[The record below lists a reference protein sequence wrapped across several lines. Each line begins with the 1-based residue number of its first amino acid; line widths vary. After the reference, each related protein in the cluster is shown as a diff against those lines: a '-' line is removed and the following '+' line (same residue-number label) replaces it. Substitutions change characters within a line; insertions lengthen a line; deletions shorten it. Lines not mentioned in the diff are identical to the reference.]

1 MSDDAEEDAM
11 EEIPMTPSPAP
22 VEAKPP
28 PADDDDQRPGVVVR
42 DEEQSADATST
53 PAAPHEP
60 ASPPPAFTEEDLR
73 TMEVER
79 KRTQELYVRE
89 AELKR
94 REKAVAVAELA
105 SPESLAFMNAERRRV
120 AEDFRLQALAKKMQE
135 ANVRA
140 AASTSPSSSP
150 AAASIAAIE
159 CREMEWMER
168 ERLERRRLYELEAA
182 ERSRAAERA
191 VTAEDILRRKEAEAS
206 ARRAMAEAMYAP
218 AFVPPPSAVLGPT
231 HGVNAGENGS
241 KNDFT
246 IDSTADVH
254 TVTLEEVLSPKA
266 GSDASTSKTPDVIEE
281 RLDEKR
287 REEEEEEEEKEE
299 EEEGSAGQ
307 ADVTDEENAE
317 ADDENAI
324 DRIADQLAADADE
337 DAAWAEL
344 DEMDG
349 TITYGQIPWPPAGV
363 MGPVT
368 LPANIDRARVKRM
381 LTRYHPDKFAQKY
394 GERIAAEDKERVEE
408 KVKQVCQVVNERY
421 AALRDA

>member
-22 VEAKPP
+22 VEAKAPVEASPP
-28 PADDDDQRPGVVVR
+28 GFVVR

-73 TMEVER
+73 IMEVER

-105 SPESLAFMNAERRRV
+105 SPESLAQMNAERRRV

-140 AASTSPSSSP
+140 AVSTSPSSSP

-231 HGVNAGENGS
+231 YGVNAGENGS
-241 KNDFT
+241 NGFT

-266 GSDASTSKTPDVIEE
+266 GSDASKSKTPDGIEE
-281 RLDEKR
+281 RLDAKR
-287 REEEEEEEEKEE
+287 REEKEE
-299 EEEGSAGQ
+299 EEEDKELEEEGSAK
-307 ADVTDEENAE
+307 ADATEEENAE
-317 ADDENAI
+317 EEDANAI

-368 LPANIDRARVKRM
+368 LPANIDRARIKRM

-394 GERIAAEDKERVEE
+394 GERIAEEDKTRVEE

>member
-22 VEAKPP
+22 VEAKAPVEASP
-28 PADDDDQRPGVVVR
+28 PGVVVR

-73 TMEVER
+73 IMEVER

-105 SPESLAFMNAERRRV
+105 SPESLAQMNAERRRV

-140 AASTSPSSSP
+140 AVSTSPSSSP

-231 HGVNAGENGS
+231 YGVNAGESGSNG
-241 KNDFT
+241 FT

-281 RLDEKR
+281 RLDEMR

-317 ADDENAI
+317 AEDEIAI

-381 LTRYHPDKFAQKY
+381 VTRYHPDKFAQKY
-394 GERIAAEDKERVEE
+394 GGRIAAEDKTRVEE

>member
-22 VEAKPP
+22 VEAKAPVEASPP
-28 PADDDDQRPGVVVR
+28 GFVVR

-73 TMEVER
+73 IMEVER

-105 SPESLAFMNAERRRV
+105 SPESLAQMNAERRRV
-120 AEDFRLQALAKKMQE
+120 AEDFRLQALAKKIQE

-140 AASTSPSSSP
+140 AVSTSPSSSP

-287 REEEEEEEEKEE
+287 REEEEEQEEKEE
-299 EEEGSAGQ
+299 EEGPAEK
-307 ADVTDEENAE
+307 ADATEEENETEDA
-317 ADDENAI
+317 NAI

-368 LPANIDRARVKRM
+368 LPANIDRARIKRM

-394 GERIAAEDKERVEE
+394 GERIAAEDKTRVEE

>member
-1 MSDDAEEDAM
+1 MSDDAEEDAT

-73 TMEVER
+73 IMEVER

-105 SPESLAFMNAERRRV
+105 SPESLAQMNAERRRV

-159 CREMEWMER
+159 SREMEWMER

-218 AFVPPPSAVLGPT
+218 AFVPPPSAVFGPT
-231 HGVNAGENGS
+231 YGLNAGESGS
-241 KNDFT
+241 NDFT

-254 TVTLEEVLSPKA
+254 TVTLEEVLSPA
-266 GSDASTSKTPDVIEE
+266 GSDASKSKTPDVIEE

-287 REEEEEEEEKEE
+287 REEEEEQKQE
-299 EEEGSAGQ
+299 EEEGPAGQ
-307 ADVTDEENAE
+307 ADVTEEENAE
-317 ADDENAI
+317 AEDANAI

-368 LPANIDRARVKRM
+368 LPANIDRARIKRM

-394 GERIAAEDKERVEE
+394 GERIAEEDKTRVEA
-408 KVKQVCQVVNERY
+408 KAKQVCQVVNERY

>member
-22 VEAKPP
+22 VEAKAPVEASP
-28 PADDDDQRPGVVVR
+28 PGVVVR

-73 TMEVER
+73 IMEVER

-105 SPESLAFMNAERRRV
+105 SPESLAQMNAERRRV

-140 AASTSPSSSP
+140 AVSTSPSSSP

-231 HGVNAGENGS
+231 YGVNAGESGS
-241 KNDFT
+241 NDFT

-266 GSDASTSKTPDVIEE
+266 GSDASKSKTPDVIEE
-281 RLDEKR
+281 RLDEMR

-317 ADDENAI
+317 AEDEIAI

-381 LTRYHPDKFAQKY
+381 VTRYHPDKFAQKY
-394 GERIAAEDKERVEE
+394 GERIAAEDKTRVEE

>member
-22 VEAKPP
+22 VEAKAPVEASPP
-28 PADDDDQRPGVVVR
+28 GFVVR

-73 TMEVER
+73 IMEVER

-105 SPESLAFMNAERRRV
+105 SPESLAQMNAERRRV

-140 AASTSPSSSP
+140 SSSTSPSSSP

-168 ERLERRRLYELEAA
+168 ERLERRRVYELEAA

-254 TVTLEEVLSPKA
+254 TVTLEEVLSPA
-266 GSDASTSKTPDVIEE
+266 GSDASKSKTPDVIEE
-281 RLDEKR
+281 RLEEKR

-381 LTRYHPDKFAQKY
+381 LTRYHPDKFAEKY
-394 GERIAAEDKERVEE
+394 GERIAEEDKTRVEE
-408 KVKQVCQVVNERY
+408 KVTQVCQVVNERY

>member
-1 MSDDAEEDAM
+1 MSDDAEEAAM

-22 VEAKPP
+22 VEAKAPVEASPP
-28 PADDDDQRPGVVVR
+28 GFVVR

-73 TMEVER
+73 IMEVER

-105 SPESLAFMNAERRRV
+105 SPESLAQMNAERRRV

-231 HGVNAGENGS
+231 YGVNAGENGS
-241 KNDFT
+241 NDFT

-368 LPANIDRARVKRM
+368 LPANIDRARIKRM

-394 GERIAAEDKERVEE
+394 GERIAEEDKTRVEE

>member
-22 VEAKPP
+22 VEAKAPVEASPP
-28 PADDDDQRPGVVVR
+28 GFVVR

-73 TMEVER
+73 IMEVER

-105 SPESLAFMNAERRRV
+105 SPESLAQMNAERRRV

-231 HGVNAGENGS
+231 YGVNAGENGS
-241 KNDFT
+241 NDLT

-368 LPANIDRARVKRM
+368 LPANIDRARIKRM

-394 GERIAAEDKERVEE
+394 GERIAAEDKTRVEE

>member
-22 VEAKPP
+22 VEAKAPVEASP
-28 PADDDDQRPGVVVR
+28 PGVVVR

-73 TMEVER
+73 IMEMER

-105 SPESLAFMNAERRRV
+105 SPESLAQMNAERRRV

-140 AASTSPSSSP
+140 AVSTSPSSSP

-231 HGVNAGENGS
+231 YGVNAGESGS
-241 KNDFT
+241 NDFT

-266 GSDASTSKTPDVIEE
+266 GSDASKTVDGIEE

-287 REEEEEEEEKEE
+287 REEEEEEQEQE
-299 EEEGSAGQ
+299 EEEGSAK
-307 ADVTDEENAE
+307 ADMSGKADATEEENETEDA
-317 ADDENAI
+317 NAI

-381 LTRYHPDKFAQKY
+381 VTRYHPDKFAQKY
-394 GERIAAEDKERVEE
+394 GGRIAAEDKTRVEE

>member
-22 VEAKPP
+22 VEAKAPVEASPP
-28 PADDDDQRPGVVVR
+28 GFVVR

-73 TMEVER
+73 IMEMER

-105 SPESLAFMNAERRRV
+105 SPESLAQMNAERRRV

-140 AASTSPSSSP
+140 AVSTSPSSSP

-231 HGVNAGENGS
+231 YGVNAGESGS
-241 KNDFT
+241 NDFT

-266 GSDASTSKTPDVIEE
+266 GSDASKTVDGIEE

-287 REEEEEEEEKEE
+287 REEEEEEQEQE
-299 EEEGSAGQ
+299 EEEGSAK
-307 ADVTDEENAE
+307 ADMSGKADATEEENETEDA
-317 ADDENAI
+317 NAI

-381 LTRYHPDKFAQKY
+381 LTRYHPDKFAEKY
-394 GERIAAEDKERVEE
+394 GERIAAEDKTRVEE

>member
-1 MSDDAEEDAM
+1 MSDDAEEDAT

-73 TMEVER
+73 IMEVER

-105 SPESLAFMNAERRRV
+105 SPESLAQMNAERRRV

-159 CREMEWMER
+159 SREMEWMER

-182 ERSRAAERA
+182 ERSRAAEHA

-218 AFVPPPSAVLGPT
+218 AFVPPPSAVFGPT
-231 HGVNAGENGS
+231 YGLNAGESGS
-241 KNDFT
+241 NDFT

-254 TVTLEEVLSPKA
+254 TVTLEEVLSPA
-266 GSDASTSKTPDVIEE
+266 GSDASKSKTPDVIEE

-287 REEEEEEEEKEE
+287 REEEEEQKQE
-299 EEEGSAGQ
+299 EEEGPAGQ
-307 ADVTDEENAE
+307 ADVTEEENAE
-317 ADDENAI
+317 AEDANAI

-368 LPANIDRARVKRM
+368 LPANIDRARIKRM

-394 GERIAAEDKERVEE
+394 GERIAEEDKTRVEA
-408 KVKQVCQVVNERY
+408 KAKQVCQVVNERY

>member
-22 VEAKPP
+22 VEAKAPVEASP
-28 PADDDDQRPGVVVR
+28 PGVVVR

-73 TMEVER
+73 IMEVER

-105 SPESLAFMNAERRRV
+105 SPESLAQMNAERRRV

-140 AASTSPSSSP
+140 AVSTSPSSSP

-231 HGVNAGENGS
+231 YGVNAGESGS
-241 KNDFT
+241 NDFT

-281 RLDEKR
+281 RLDEMR

-307 ADVTDEENAE
+307 ADVTDEDNAE

-381 LTRYHPDKFAQKY
+381 VTRYHPDKFAQKY
-394 GERIAAEDKERVEE
+394 GGRIAAEDKTRVEE

>member
-22 VEAKPP
+22 VEAKAPVEASP
-28 PADDDDQRPGVVVR
+28 PGVVVR

-73 TMEVER
+73 IMEMER

-105 SPESLAFMNAERRRV
+105 SPESLAQMNAERRRV

-140 AASTSPSSSP
+140 SSSTSPSSSP

-168 ERLERRRLYELEAA
+168 ERLERRRVYELEAA

-231 HGVNAGENGS
+231 YGVNAGESGS
-241 KNDFT
+241 NDFT

-281 RLDEKR
+281 RLDEMR

-317 ADDENAI
+317 AEDEIAI

-381 LTRYHPDKFAQKY
+381 VTRYHPDKFAQKY
-394 GERIAAEDKERVEE
+394 GGRIAAEDKTRVEE

>member
-22 VEAKPP
+22 VEAKAPVEASP
-28 PADDDDQRPGVVVR
+28 PGVVVR

-73 TMEVER
+73 IMEVER

-105 SPESLAFMNAERRRV
+105 SPESLAQMNAERRRV
-120 AEDFRLQALAKKMQE
+120 AEDFRLQALAKKIQE

-140 AASTSPSSSP
+140 AVSTSPSSSP

-231 HGVNAGENGS
+231 YGVNAGESGS
-241 KNDFT
+241 NDFT

-281 RLDEKR
+281 RLDEMR

-317 ADDENAI
+317 AEDEIAI

-381 LTRYHPDKFAQKY
+381 VTRYHPDKFAQKY
-394 GERIAAEDKERVEE
+394 GGRIAAEDKTRVEE

>member
-22 VEAKPP
+22 VEAKAPVEASP
-28 PADDDDQRPGVVVR
+28 PGVVVR

-73 TMEVER
+73 IMEVER

-105 SPESLAFMNAERRRV
+105 SPESLAQMNAERRRV
-120 AEDFRLQALAKKMQE
+120 AEDFRLQALAKKIQE

-140 AASTSPSSSP
+140 AVSTSPSSSP

-231 HGVNAGENGS
+231 YGVNAGESGSNG
-241 KNDFT
+241 FT

-281 RLDEKR
+281 RLDEMR

-317 ADDENAI
+317 AEDEIAI

-363 MGPVT
+363 IGPVT

-381 LTRYHPDKFAQKY
+381 VTRYHPDKFAQKY
-394 GERIAAEDKERVEE
+394 GGRIAAEDKTRVEE

>member
-22 VEAKPP
+22 VEAKAPVEASPP
-28 PADDDDQRPGVVVR
+28 GFVVR

-73 TMEVER
+73 IMEVER

-105 SPESLAFMNAERRRV
+105 SPESLAQMNAERRRV

-140 AASTSPSSSP
+140 AVSTSPSSSP

-231 HGVNAGENGS
+231 YGVNAGESGSNG
-241 KNDFT
+241 FT

-381 LTRYHPDKFAQKY
+381 LTRYHPDKFAEKY
-394 GERIAAEDKERVEE
+394 GERIAAEDKTRVEE

>member
-22 VEAKPP
+22 VEAKAPVEASPP
-28 PADDDDQRPGVVVR
+28 GFVVR

-73 TMEVER
+73 IMEMER

-105 SPESLAFMNAERRRV
+105 SPESLAQMNAERRRV

-140 AASTSPSSSP
+140 SSSTSPSSSP

-231 HGVNAGENGS
+231 YGVNAGESGSNG
-241 KNDFT
+241 FT

-287 REEEEEEEEKEE
+287 REEEEEEQEQE
-299 EEEGSAGQ
+299 EEEGSAK
-307 ADVTDEENAE
+307 ADMSGKADATEEENETEDA
-317 ADDENAI
+317 NAI

-394 GERIAAEDKERVEE
+394 GERIAEEDKTRVEE

>member
-1 MSDDAEEDAM
+1 
-11 EEIPMTPSPAP
+11 
-22 VEAKPP
+22 
-28 PADDDDQRPGVVVR
+28 
-42 DEEQSADATST
+42 
-53 PAAPHEP
+53 
-60 ASPPPAFTEEDLR
+60 
-73 TMEVER
+73 
-79 KRTQELYVRE
+79 
-89 AELKR
+89 
-94 REKAVAVAELA
+94 
-105 SPESLAFMNAERRRV
+105 
-120 AEDFRLQALAKKMQE
+120 LAKKMQE

-140 AASTSPSSSP
+140 AVSTSPSSSP

-231 HGVNAGENGS
+231 YGVNAGESGS
-241 KNDFT
+241 NDFT

-281 RLDEKR
+281 RLDEMR

-317 ADDENAI
+317 AEDEIAI

-381 LTRYHPDKFAQKY
+381 VTRYHPDKFAQKY
-394 GERIAAEDKERVEE
+394 GERIAAEDKTRVEE

>member
-73 TMEVER
+73 IMEVER

-105 SPESLAFMNAERRRV
+105 SPESLAQMNAERRRV

-231 HGVNAGENGS
+231 YGVNAGENGS
-241 KNDFT
+241 NDFT

-254 TVTLEEVLSPKA
+254 TVTLEEVLSPA
-266 GSDASTSKTPDVIEE
+266 GSDASKSKTPDVIEE
-281 RLDEKR
+281 RLEEKR
-287 REEEEEEEEKEE
+287 REEEEEEEEGPAKADATEE
-299 EEEGSAGQ
+299 ETTEEEDA
-307 ADVTDEENAE
+307 
-317 ADDENAI
+317 NAI

-368 LPANIDRARVKRM
+368 LPANIDRARIKRM

-394 GERIAAEDKERVEE
+394 GERIAAEDKTRVEE
-408 KVKQVCQVVNERY
+408 KVKQVCQVVNERH

>member
-22 VEAKPP
+22 VEAKAPVEASPP
-28 PADDDDQRPGVVVR
+28 GFVVR

-73 TMEVER
+73 IMEMER

-105 SPESLAFMNAERRRV
+105 SPESLAQMNAERRRV

-140 AASTSPSSSP
+140 SSSTSPSSSP

-231 HGVNAGENGS
+231 YGVNAGESGSNG
-241 KNDFT
+241 FT

-266 GSDASTSKTPDVIEE
+266 GSDASKTVDGIEE

-287 REEEEEEEEKEE
+287 REEEEEEQEQE
-299 EEEGSAGQ
+299 EEEGSAK
-307 ADVTDEENAE
+307 ADMSGKADATEEENETEDA
-317 ADDENAI
+317 NAI

-394 GERIAAEDKERVEE
+394 GERIAEEDKTRVEE

>member
-1 MSDDAEEDAM
+1 MSDDAEEDAT

-73 TMEVER
+73 IMEVER

-105 SPESLAFMNAERRRV
+105 SPESLAQMNAERRRV

-159 CREMEWMER
+159 SREMEWMER

-182 ERSRAAERA
+182 ERSRAAEHA

-231 HGVNAGENGS
+231 YGVNAGENGS
-241 KNDFT
+241 NDFT

-254 TVTLEEVLSPKA
+254 TVTLEEVLSPA
-266 GSDASTSKTPDVIEE
+266 GSDASKSKTPDVIEE

-287 REEEEEEEEKEE
+287 REEEEEQKQE
-299 EEEGSAGQ
+299 EEEGPAGQ
-307 ADVTDEENAE
+307 ADVTEEENAE
-317 ADDENAI
+317 AEDANAI

-368 LPANIDRARVKRM
+368 LPANIDRARIKRM

-394 GERIAAEDKERVEE
+394 GERIAEEDKTRVEA
-408 KVKQVCQVVNERY
+408 KAKQVCQVVNERY

>member
-22 VEAKPP
+22 VEAKAPVEASP
-28 PADDDDQRPGVVVR
+28 PGVVVR

-73 TMEVER
+73 IMEVER

-105 SPESLAFMNAERRRV
+105 SPESLAQMNAERRRV
-120 AEDFRLQALAKKMQE
+120 AEDFRLQALAKKIQE

-140 AASTSPSSSP
+140 AVSTSPSSSP

-231 HGVNAGENGS
+231 YGVNAGESGS
-241 KNDFT
+241 NDFT

-281 RLDEKR
+281 RLDEMR

-317 ADDENAI
+317 AEDEIAI

-394 GERIAAEDKERVEE
+394 GERIAAEDKTRVEE

>member
-22 VEAKPP
+22 VEAKAPVEASPP
-28 PADDDDQRPGVVVR
+28 GFVVR

-73 TMEVER
+73 IMEVER

-105 SPESLAFMNAERRRV
+105 SPESLAQMNAERRRV

-140 AASTSPSSSP
+140 AVSTSPSSSP

-241 KNDFT
+241 NDFT

-266 GSDASTSKTPDVIEE
+266 GSDASKSKTPDGIEE

-287 REEEEEEEEKEE
+287 REEKEEEKKKEE
-299 EEEGSAGQ
+299 EEEGPAEE
-307 ADVTDEENAE
+307 ADATEEGNAE
-317 ADDENAI
+317 EEDAIAI

-368 LPANIDRARVKRM
+368 LPANIDRARIKRM

-394 GERIAAEDKERVEE
+394 GERIAAEDKTRVEE

>member
-22 VEAKPP
+22 VEAKAPVEASPP
-28 PADDDDQRPGVVVR
+28 GFVVR

-73 TMEVER
+73 IMEMER

-105 SPESLAFMNAERRRV
+105 SPESLAQMNAERRRV

-140 AASTSPSSSP
+140 SSSTSPSSSP

-168 ERLERRRLYELEAA
+168 ERLERRRVYELEAA

-231 HGVNAGENGS
+231 YGVNAGESGSNG
-241 KNDFT
+241 FT

-266 GSDASTSKTPDVIEE
+266 GSDASKTVDGIEE

-287 REEEEEEEEKEE
+287 REEEEEEQEQE
-299 EEEGSAGQ
+299 EEEGSAK
-307 ADVTDEENAE
+307 ADMSGKADATEEENETEDA
-317 ADDENAI
+317 NAI

-394 GERIAAEDKERVEE
+394 GERIAEEDKTRVEE

>member
-1 MSDDAEEDAM
+1 MSDDAEEAAM

-22 VEAKPP
+22 VEAKAPVEASPP
-28 PADDDDQRPGVVVR
+28 GFVVR

-73 TMEVER
+73 IMEVER

-105 SPESLAFMNAERRRV
+105 SPESLAQMNAERRRV

-140 AASTSPSSSP
+140 AVSTSPSSSP

-231 HGVNAGENGS
+231 YGVNAGENGS
-241 KNDFT
+241 NDFT

-266 GSDASTSKTPDVIEE
+266 GSDASKSKARDVIEE
-281 RLDEKR
+281 QLDEKR
-287 REEEEEEEEKEE
+287 REEKEEEEEEE
-299 EEEGSAGQ
+299 EEEGSAEE
-307 ADVTDEENAE
+307 ADVTEEGNAE

-368 LPANIDRARVKRM
+368 LPANIDRARIKRM

-394 GERIAAEDKERVEE
+394 GERIAEEDKTRVEE

>member
-73 TMEVER
+73 IMEVER

-105 SPESLAFMNAERRRV
+105 SPESLAQMNAERRRV

-159 CREMEWMER
+159 SREMEWMER
-168 ERLERRRLYELEAA
+168 ERLERRSCTNWKQPSGQGRRNTPSPRRTYCDGKRRRHRREGRWPRRCTRP
-182 ERSRAAERA
+182 RSCR
-191 VTAEDILRRKEAEAS
+191 
-206 ARRAMAEAMYAP
+206 RRAP
-218 AFVPPPSAVLGPT
+218 CWC
-231 HGVNAGENGS
+231 
-241 KNDFT
+241 
-246 IDSTADVH
+246 
-254 TVTLEEVLSPKA
+254 
-266 GSDASTSKTPDVIEE
+266 
-281 RLDEKR
+281 R
-287 REEEEEEEEKEE
+287 
-299 EEEGSAGQ
+299 
-307 ADVTDEENAE
+307 
-317 ADDENAI
+317 
-324 DRIADQLAADADE
+324 
-337 DAAWAEL
+337 
-344 DEMDG
+344 
-349 TITYGQIPWPPAGV
+349 
-363 MGPVT
+363 
-368 LPANIDRARVKRM
+368 
-381 LTRYHPDKFAQKY
+381 
-394 GERIAAEDKERVEE
+394 
-408 KVKQVCQVVNERY
+408 
-421 AALRDA
+421 

>member
-22 VEAKPP
+22 VEAKAPVEASPP
-28 PADDDDQRPGVVVR
+28 GFVVR

-73 TMEVER
+73 IMEVER

-105 SPESLAFMNAERRRV
+105 SPESLAQMNAERRRV

-140 AASTSPSSSP
+140 AVSTSPSSSP

-231 HGVNAGENGS
+231 YGVNAGENGS
-241 KNDFT
+241 NDFT

-266 GSDASTSKTPDVIEE
+266 GSDASKSKTPDGIEE
-281 RLDEKR
+281 RLDAKR
-287 REEEEEEEEKEE
+287 REEKEE
-299 EEEGSAGQ
+299 EEEDKELEEEGSAK
-307 ADVTDEENAE
+307 ADATEEENAE
-317 ADDENAI
+317 EEDANAI

-368 LPANIDRARVKRM
+368 LPANIDRARIKRM

-394 GERIAAEDKERVEE
+394 GERIAEEDKTRVEE

>member
-1 MSDDAEEDAM
+1 MSDDAEEDGM

-22 VEAKPP
+22 VEAKAPVEASPP
-28 PADDDDQRPGVVVR
+28 GFVVR

-73 TMEVER
+73 IMEVER

-105 SPESLAFMNAERRRV
+105 SPESLAQMNAERRRV

-140 AASTSPSSSP
+140 AVSTSPSSSP

-231 HGVNAGENGS
+231 YGVNAGENGS
-241 KNDFT
+241 NDLT

-266 GSDASTSKTPDVIEE
+266 GSDASKSKARDVIEE
-281 RLDEKR
+281 QLDEKR
-287 REEEEEEEEKEE
+287 REEKEEEEEE
-299 EEEGSAGQ
+299 EEEGSAEE
-307 ADVTDEENAE
+307 ADVTEEGNAE

-368 LPANIDRARVKRM
+368 LPANIDRARIKRM

-394 GERIAAEDKERVEE
+394 GERIAEEDKTRVEE

>member
-60 ASPPPAFTEEDLR
+60 PPTPPAFTEEDLR
-73 TMEVER
+73 IMEVER

-105 SPESLAFMNAERRRV
+105 SPESLAQMNAERRRV

-140 AASTSPSSSP
+140 AVSTSPSSSP

-231 HGVNAGENGS
+231 YGVNAGESGSNG
-241 KNDFT
+241 FT

-266 GSDASTSKTPDVIEE
+266 GSDASKTVDGIEE

-287 REEEEEEEEKEE
+287 REEEEEEQEQE
-299 EEEGSAGQ
+299 EEEGSAK
-307 ADVTDEENAE
+307 ADMSGKADATEEENETEDA
-317 ADDENAI
+317 NAI

-394 GERIAAEDKERVEE
+394 GERIAAEDKTRVEE

>member
-22 VEAKPP
+22 VEAKAPVEASPP
-28 PADDDDQRPGVVVR
+28 GFVVR

-73 TMEVER
+73 IMEVER

-105 SPESLAFMNAERRRV
+105 SPESLAQMNAERRRV

-140 AASTSPSSSP
+140 AVSTSPSSSP

-231 HGVNAGENGS
+231 YGVNAGENGS
-241 KNDFT
+241 NDFT

-394 GERIAAEDKERVEE
+394 GERIAAEDKTRVEE

>member
-1 MSDDAEEDAM
+1 MSDDAEEDAT

-73 TMEVER
+73 IMEVER

-105 SPESLAFMNAERRRV
+105 SPESLAQMNAERRRV

-140 AASTSPSSSP
+140 AVSTSPSSSP

-218 AFVPPPSAVLGPT
+218 AFVPPPSAVFGPT
-231 HGVNAGENGS
+231 YGLNAGESGS
-241 KNDFT
+241 NDFT

-254 TVTLEEVLSPKA
+254 TVTLEEVLSPA
-266 GSDASTSKTPDVIEE
+266 GSDASKSKTPDVIEE

-287 REEEEEEEEKEE
+287 REEEEEQKQE
-299 EEEGSAGQ
+299 EEEGPAGQ
-307 ADVTDEENAE
+307 ADVTEEENAE
-317 ADDENAI
+317 AEDANAI

-394 GERIAAEDKERVEE
+394 GERIAAEDKTRVEE

>member
-22 VEAKPP
+22 VEAKAPVEASP
-28 PADDDDQRPGVVVR
+28 PGVVVR

-73 TMEVER
+73 IMEVER

-105 SPESLAFMNAERRRV
+105 SPESLAQMNAERRRV

-140 AASTSPSSSP
+140 AVSTSPSSSP

-231 HGVNAGENGS
+231 YGVNAGESGS
-241 KNDFT
+241 NDFT

-317 ADDENAI
+317 AEDEIAI

-368 LPANIDRARVKRM
+368 LPANIDRARIKRM

-394 GERIAAEDKERVEE
+394 GERIAEEDKTRVEE

>member
-22 VEAKPP
+22 VEAKAPVEASPP
-28 PADDDDQRPGVVVR
+28 GFVVR

-73 TMEVER
+73 IMEVER

-105 SPESLAFMNAERRRV
+105 SPESLAQMNAERRRV

-140 AASTSPSSSP
+140 SSSTSPSSSP

-246 IDSTADVH
+246 IDSTADGH

-281 RLDEKR
+281 RLDENR
-287 REEEEEEEEKEE
+287 REEEEEQEEKEE
-299 EEEGSAGQ
+299 EEGPAEK
-307 ADVTDEENAE
+307 ADATEEENAE
-317 ADDENAI
+317 EEDANAI

-344 DEMDG
+344 DEVEG

-368 LPANIDRARVKRM
+368 LPANIDRARIKRM

-394 GERIAAEDKERVEE
+394 GERIAAEDKTRVEE

>member
-1 MSDDAEEDAM
+1 MSDDAEEDAT

-73 TMEVER
+73 IMEVER

-105 SPESLAFMNAERRRV
+105 SPESLAQMNAERRRV

-140 AASTSPSSSP
+140 AVSTSPSSSP

-182 ERSRAAERA
+182 ERSRAAEHA

-218 AFVPPPSAVLGPT
+218 AFVPPPSAVFGPT
-231 HGVNAGENGS
+231 YGLNAGESGS
-241 KNDFT
+241 NDFT

-254 TVTLEEVLSPKA
+254 TVTLEEVLSPA
-266 GSDASTSKTPDVIEE
+266 GSDASKSKTPDVIEE

-287 REEEEEEEEKEE
+287 REEEEEQKQE
-299 EEEGSAGQ
+299 EEEGPAGQ
-307 ADVTDEENAE
+307 ADVTEEENAE
-317 ADDENAI
+317 AEDANAI

-368 LPANIDRARVKRM
+368 LPANIDRARIKRM

-394 GERIAAEDKERVEE
+394 GERIAEEDKTRVEE

>member
-1 MSDDAEEDAM
+1 MAAMDA
-11 EEIPMTPSPAP
+11 
-22 VEAKPP
+22 
-28 PADDDDQRPGVVVR
+28 
-42 DEEQSADATST
+42 
-53 PAAPHEP
+53 
-60 ASPPPAFTEEDLR
+60 
-73 TMEVER
+73 
-79 KRTQELYVRE
+79 
-89 AELKR
+89 
-94 REKAVAVAELA
+94 
-105 SPESLAFMNAERRRV
+105 
-120 AEDFRLQALAKKMQE
+120 
-135 ANVRA
+135 A

-231 HGVNAGENGS
+231 YGVNAGENGS
-241 KNDFT
+241 NDFT

-266 GSDASTSKTPDVIEE
+266 GSDASKSKTPDGIEE
-281 RLDEKR
+281 RLDAKR
-287 REEEEEEEEKEE
+287 REEKEE
-299 EEEGSAGQ
+299 EHEEEEKKEEGPAEK
-307 ADVTDEENAE
+307 ADATEEENAE
-317 ADDENAI
+317 EDDEHAI

-344 DEMDG
+344 DEADG

>member
-1 MSDDAEEDAM
+1 MSDDAEEDAT

-60 ASPPPAFTEEDLR
+60 APTPPAFTEEDLR
-73 TMEVER
+73 IMEVER

-105 SPESLAFMNAERRRV
+105 SPESLAQMNAERRRV

-159 CREMEWMER
+159 SREMEWMER

-182 ERSRAAERA
+182 ERSRAAEHA

-218 AFVPPPSAVLGPT
+218 AFVPPPSAVFGPT
-231 HGVNAGENGS
+231 YGLNAGESGS
-241 KNDFT
+241 NDFT

-254 TVTLEEVLSPKA
+254 TVTLEEVLSPA
-266 GSDASTSKTPDVIEE
+266 GSDASKSKTPDVIEE

-287 REEEEEEEEKEE
+287 REEEEEQKQE
-299 EEEGSAGQ
+299 EEEGPAGQ
-307 ADVTDEENAE
+307 ADVTEEENAE
-317 ADDENAI
+317 AEDANAI

-368 LPANIDRARVKRM
+368 LPANIDRARIKRM

-394 GERIAAEDKERVEE
+394 GERIAEEDKTRVEA
-408 KVKQVCQVVNERY
+408 KAKQVCQVVNERY